1 MRLQTPNNDFG
12 ASNYRRDSN
21 TGGGTSSTS
30 HKNQTQTAGSSAID
44 FFLKQGSTSNAVHH
58 ANTTGKMSSPSH
70 ASSQLK
76 STTANHNRYSSTGA
90 ALT

>member
-1 MRLQTPNNDFG
+1 LRLQTPSNDFG

-21 TGGGTSSTS
+21 TGGGGGGSTS
-30 HKNQTQTAGSSAID
+30 HKNQTAGSTAID

-58 ANTTGKMSSPSH
+58 ANTTGKVSSPNH

-76 STTANHNRYSSTGA
+76 STTANHNRYCSTGA
-90 ALT
+90 ALA